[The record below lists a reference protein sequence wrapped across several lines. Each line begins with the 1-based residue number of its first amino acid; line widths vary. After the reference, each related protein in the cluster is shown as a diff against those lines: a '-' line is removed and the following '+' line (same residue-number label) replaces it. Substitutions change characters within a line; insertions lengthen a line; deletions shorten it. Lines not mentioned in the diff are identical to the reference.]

1 MDINPLQ
8 IVVAIILSFS
18 LFQCLGALSR
28 RRKRLPPGPFPL
40 PLIGNLHLIGK
51 KPHKSFANLS
61 KTYGPIMSI
70 QLGQV
75 HTVVITSP
83 ALAKEV
89 LKKQD
94 LAFSSRYTPDAVH
107 ALDHYKYSAAWIPI
121 GPRFRSLR
129 KIMNTHMFSSTSLD
143 SNQHLRLS
151 KIQELIAYC
160 TKYSQSGEP
169 LHIRRAIFKT
179 TLNLISN
186 TIFSK
191 DLTDPFADSEKDEEF
206 HDLVTNIFDELGKAN
221 MVDFFP
227 FLEKFDLQGIRG
239 RMIVYFE
246 KMLKIFGGLIDERVR
261 QKLSMD
267 GTEYHDMLKILLTLS
282 EENPEDIDRK
292 HIEHLCLDLFAA
304 ATDTTTV
311 TVEWAMAEVLRSSRI
326 KKKIEDELAQVI
338 GRGKVVEEAD
348 IERLPYLSCV
358 VKETFRL
365 HPAGPTL
372 IPRKAEQN
380 VDIFGFRVPKG
391 SRLLINAWA
400 IGRDSSFFEDSDIY
414 WPDRFL
420 KSNIDVRGHDFEL
433 IPFGSGRRSCPGLPL
448 AYRMVPVMLGSLLN
462 SFEWKLQ
469 SGITQEQLDMVEKDG
484 VVLQMEKP
492 LQAIPIPL

>member
-8 IVVAIILSFS
+8 IVVATILSFS

-51 KPHKSFANLS
+51 KPHKSLANLS

-107 ALDHYKYSAAWIPI
+107 ALDHCKYSAAWIPI

-151 KIQELIAYC
+151 KIQQLIAYC
-160 TKYSQSGEP
+160 TKYSQS
-169 LHIRRAIFKT
+169 
-179 TLNLISN
+179 
-186 TIFSK
+186 
-191 DLTDPFADSEKDEEF
+191 DSEKDEEF

-246 KMLKIFGGLIDERVR
+246 KMLKIFGGLIDERVV

-267 GTEYHDMLKILLTLS
+267 STEYHDMLKILLTLS

-380 VDIFGFRVPKG
+380 VDISGFRVPKG

-400 IGRDSSFFEDSDIY
+400 IGRDSSFFEDSEIF